1 MSRRRKAERRSQA
14 SAVEAVCR
22 AGVEQDGDTP
32 GTVRGGKEARQAW
45 LESRI
50 RAPAG
55 GTTQETLGSQP
66 TWPAGPAS
74 PKPAHRR
81 SCKPGRRPAPLRGA
95 GRSAASPA
103 VSQSTSISRA
113 GACAHP
119 AARAWSRRA
128 AGRPVPGRPAGLD
141 GERRLRQKEGPRR
154 KPFEHR
160 GTKSR
165 RWGESTAPESSGAV
179 DVAPNALGVKDAS
192 VVPRG
197 PARAVPVSS
206 GGLGGASVRS
216 PRCRFQPQM
225 RWRGQGRDR
234 ARARPFTGGQRPDD
248 FSNCCQNRGPGSPW
262 RKPKPP
268 RREACIPSAAC
279 WGRAGHAR
287 HSRSKL
293 GLPCA

>member
-206 GGLGGASVRS
+206 GGLGGRQCEVTPAVDRS
-216 PRCRFQPQM
+216 RFPPPDEM
-225 RWRGQGRDR
+225 EARGE
-234 ARARPFTGGQRPDD
+234 
-248 FSNCCQNRGPGSPW
+248 RGPGP
-262 RKPKPP
+262 
-268 RREACIPSAAC
+268 APS
-279 WGRAGHAR
+279 RAGNAR
-287 HSRSKL
+287 MTAPVAAGTADPVSTGESRS
-293 GLPCA
+293 PVP